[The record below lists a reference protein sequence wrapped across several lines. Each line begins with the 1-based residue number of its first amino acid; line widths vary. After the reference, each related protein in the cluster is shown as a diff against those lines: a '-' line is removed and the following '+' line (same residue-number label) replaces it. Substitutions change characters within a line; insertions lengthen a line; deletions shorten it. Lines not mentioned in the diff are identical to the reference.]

1 MWQEQIA
8 EIALKANKW
17 LTFSIVCGQ
26 IGLVLSVVSLVLL
39 IYVIRK
45 ERK

>member
-8 EIALKANKW
+8 EIALKADRW

-26 IGLVLSVVSLVLL
+26 IGLVLSLVALGIL
-39 IYVIRK
+39 IWRWTHGND
-45 ERK
+45 